1 MTAGLPGRARL
12 LAHQVRYDQKTFRR
26 DPAAVFFT
34 LALPLMFLVIFASLF
49 GNHTTSVDGRLVRS
63 ATYQV
68 PGIIVFAV
76 VSATMVNLA
85 VTLTAARERGTL
97 KRVRVMPLPAAVF
110 LAARV
115 VTAILVTFL
124 AVLITVGLGWAAYGV
139 DVPGRTLPGLLASL
153 VIGAAAFCCLGF
165 ALSTAIPSENAA
177 PAIASAIVMPLYFIS
192 AVFIPEGQTPP
203 ALLRI
208 ADVFPIRHFF
218 QALFTAVDPGTRGP
232 GLSLDHLA
240 VVAAWGVAALLFAL
254 ARFRWMPHAG
264 Y

>member
-1 MTAGLPGRARL
+1 MTARLPGRARL

-34 LALPLMFLVIFASLF
+34 LALPLMFLVIFVSLF
-49 GNHTTSVDGRLVRS
+49 GNLTTRVDGRSVRS
-63 ATYQV
+63 STYQV

-97 KRVRVMPLPAAVF
+97 KRIRVMPLPGAVF

-115 VTAILVTFL
+115 VTAILITLL
-124 AVLITVGLGWAAYGV
+124 AVLITVGFGWAAYGV

-192 AVFIPEGQTPP
+192 AVFM
-203 ALLRI
+203 ALRRE
-208 ADVFPIRHFF
+208 P
-218 QALFTAVDPGTRGP
+218 
-232 GLSLDHLA
+232 
-240 VVAAWGVAALLFAL
+240 W
-254 ARFRWMPHAG
+254 
-264 Y
+264 